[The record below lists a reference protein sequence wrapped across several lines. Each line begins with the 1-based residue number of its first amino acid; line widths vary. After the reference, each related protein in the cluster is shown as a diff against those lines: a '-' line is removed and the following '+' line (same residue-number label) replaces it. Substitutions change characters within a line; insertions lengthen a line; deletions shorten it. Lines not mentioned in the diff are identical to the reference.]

1 MPSREYEM
9 SFLVL
14 GQRKGGRLVAIH
26 GMAAIASIE
35 IRRGGKLSS
44 VPVAVTD
51 DIQAAYLGTYM
62 PGASGGRRR

>member
-1 MPSREYEM
+1 MAVSTGNGDVPSREYEM

-44 VPVAVTD
+44 VPVAVA
-51 DIQAAYLGTYM
+51 ICAAIKLDFE
-62 PGASGGRRR
+62 